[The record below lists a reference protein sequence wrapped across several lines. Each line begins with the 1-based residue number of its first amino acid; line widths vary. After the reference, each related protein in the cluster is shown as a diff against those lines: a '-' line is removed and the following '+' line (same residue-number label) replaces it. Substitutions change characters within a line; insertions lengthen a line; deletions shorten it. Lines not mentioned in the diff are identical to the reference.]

1 MAGNK
6 ITRLKLEAPIE
17 ELIKNGITTSVG
29 ISAALKEMGYNV
41 SQPTVS
47 RYLHTVQQARQEEA
61 QQIVNRHVQEKLPS
75 DLTALET
82 MEKQCL
88 DWAGENNDVF
98 AHRLAERH
106 IVEAAPAW
114 AEQIIRLAGG
124 EPKEKILALKA
135 ITTQCLSWIA
145 DDLEMQKA
153 RLAAM
158 RQAANIIEMKV
169 KFALG
174 NKDEGGI
181 YIVDRSRGD
190 QLVKDEQSGGLM
202 VIPGGQE

>member
-6 ITRLKLEAPIE
+6 INRLKLEATVE
-17 ELIKNGITTSVG
+17 DLIQNGITTSVG
-29 ISAALKEMGYNV
+29 IAAALKEQGHNI

-47 RYLHTVQQARQEEA
+47 RYLRAVQQARQEEA
-61 QQIVNRHVQEKLPS
+61 QEIVNRHVQEKLPT

-88 DWAGENNDVF
+88 DWAAEQNDAF

-114 AEQIIRLAGG
+114 AERIIQLAAAD
-124 EPKEKILALKA
+124 PKEKILALKA
-135 ITTQCLSWIA
+135 IMAQSLLWIA
-145 DDLEMQKA
+145 DDLELQKA
-153 RLAAM
+153 RIAAM
-158 RQAANIIEMKV
+158 RQAANIIEMKL

-181 YIVDRSRGD
+181 FIVDRSRGD
-190 QLVKDEQSGGLM
+190 QLVQNEQTGGLM
-202 VIPGGQE
+202 VIPGGQD

>member
-6 ITRLKLEAPIE
+6 ITRLKLEATIE
-17 ELIKNGITTSVG
+17 ELIVNGITTSVG
-29 ISAALKEMGYNV
+29 ISAALKEKGYNV

>member
-6 ITRLKLEAPIE
+6 ISRLKLEGIIE
-17 ELIKNGITTSVG
+17 DLIKDGITTSVG
-29 ISAALKEMGYNV
+29 ISAALKDKGHDV

-47 RYLHTVQQARQEEA
+47 RYLKTVQQARQEEA

-75 DLTALET
+75 DLTALEI

-88 DWAGENNDVF
+88 DWAAENNDVF

-114 AEQIIRLAGG
+114 AEQIIRLAAG
-124 EPKEKILALKA
+124 EPKEKITALKV
-135 ITTQCLSWIA
+135 IMTQCLLWIS
-145 DDLEMQKA
+145 DELEMQKA

-158 RQAANIIEMKV
+158 RQAENIIEMKL

-174 NKDEGGI
+174 SKEEGGI
-181 YIVDRSRGD
+181 FIVDRSKGD
-190 QLVKDEQSGGLM
+190 QLVKNEKTGGLM